1 MKRPGA
7 RVLAAAVVLAAVSG
21 LTLAAQRPGRVAR
34 PAPGVAVA
42 KEEGLVFR
50 LREGADEP
58 GGRAPVASPA
68 PATALSAADTERVLQ
83 RLPPM
88 EAEPTPPPF
97 ALRESSLPPPRTGA
111 TVKDPFPPPPSGA
124 GPGSVATGPLEVL
137 RHAPDGEVPLS
148 ANLSVTFSQAMVDLT
163 SVSELA
169 AEASPVRLT
178 PQPPGRWRW
187 VGTRTLLFEPEGG
200 RFPMATDYTAEVPA
214 GTRAATGALL
224 DKAVKWAFGTPPPA
238 LVASHPGNTT
248 VRRDA
253 VMFAAF
259 DQRIDPAAVLAAARA
274 GAGAVRPA
282 LRLATPE
289 EVAADDV
296 VKDLAARAGEGRW
309 LALRAQEPLPADTA
323 VTVTLPAGTPSA
335 EGPRRTAKDQ
345 SWTFHTFGPLKLVE
359 TRCGWSDQCPPGS
372 PWQLHF
378 SNPIDPASLGDGT
391 IRVEPPLPAQAV
403 DVFNDWIRV
412 RGRSRARTKYTITVA
427 ATLRDQ
433 FGQDLGQPATTTVT
447 TTAAQ
452 RQLISTS
459 GQFVVLDPGTPPRFS
474 VWSAG
479 IPKVRARAFAVTP
492 GDWPRFMSYVQ
503 EAWRNLKGATPPG
516 RPVFD
521 TTLAVVGDRDELAE
535 TRVDLAPALP
545 GGLGNLLLIVDAV
558 DPTAK
563 ADARPRPVMA
573 WVQSTRIG
581 LSAFA
586 DAGELLVWANAL
598 ADGAPRADVR
608 LEPLGGG
615 AMAVTDAQG
624 LARIPLSSQATW
636 GVLARHGA
644 DSAFLPSQPNW
655 WSEGVG
661 WRQQAPGP
669 QLAWMVFDDRGM
681 YRPGEEV
688 KLKGWAR
695 VVGQGKGGDVEAWQ
709 QPVREVAYALRDPQG
724 NEVAKGSAPI
734 NEYGG
739 FELSLKLPE
748 AMNLGT
754 SYLSVTAAGWAGS
767 TSHPLQVQE
776 FRRPEYEVTSSASQ
790 APHFVGG
797 TATVAVSAQYYAGG
811 SLANTPVGWSVS
823 AAQTTYRPP
832 NRDDFTFGRW
842 TPWWE
847 YNPSTSEGATRQ
859 RTLEGRTDGGGRHVL
874 AIDFESVDPALPS
887 SVTAEATVT
896 DVNRQAWTAR
906 SVLLVH
912 PSDTYV
918 GLRLQKPFVERGARY
933 AVEAVATDLDGGAVA
948 GRAIEV
954 IAQRLE
960 WKHGAKGWEETPV
973 DAGRC
978 ALTSTAGVVR
988 CDLRADEGGSY
999 RIRAT
1004 VSDARGR
1011 KSLSETR
1018 IWVSGGKTAEN
1029 RGLEQEKVTLVPD
1042 KREYR
1047 VGDTAEVLVVS
1058 PLVPAEGLLTLRRSG
1073 LVRSERF
1080 RLTDSTHVLRI
1091 PIEEGFVSNLHV
1103 QVDLVGAAARD
1114 DAKNVKRPAY
1124 ASGRV
1129 ALSIPPASRT
1139 LAVAVATRDKAL
1151 SPGGQT
1157 SVELL
1162 VKDAAGRP
1170 VPQGEVAVVVVD
1182 EAVLALTGYKLPDP
1196 LALFYQARQPGVS
1209 DHHLRAHV
1217 TLGVPAE
1224 PAEERE
1230 LDRLG
1235 YTAQASGAV
1244 EMYDMAAPAP
1254 GARPAAPPPPPPP
1267 AAKAMRS
1274 RQEAAPPEPIR
1285 MRSDFTA
1292 LALFA
1297 ASVVTDAEGRAQV
1310 PLKVPDSLTRY
1321 RVMAVAATRG
1331 NQFGSAE
1338 GALTVRLPLMVRPSA
1353 PRFLNFGDTFELPVV
1368 VQNQTDRALPV
1379 DVVVRAQ
1386 GLALTSGAGR
1396 RVNVPAHDRV
1406 EVRFPMAVERVGT
1419 ARVQVGAASG
1429 GDADA
1434 AQVSLPVWTPAT
1446 TEAFAVYGTIDG
1458 GGVVQPV
1465 RPPAGVIPQ
1474 FGGLE
1479 MTTSSTALQ
1488 SLTDAVIYLVSYPF
1502 ECSEQL
1508 SSRVLGV
1515 AALRDVLAAFQAEGL
1530 PAPKEMEAAVARD
1543 LELLRRLQ
1551 NDDGGFPFWRRGD
1564 PSWPYVSIHVA
1575 LALER
1580 AKAKGF
1586 SVPGNMQEQ
1595 VHGYL
1600 KSIDSRIPRDYPLEA
1615 RRTLVAYALN
1625 VRHKMGDSDPA
1636 RAKALLREAGVDK
1649 LSFEALGWLLPVL
1662 GKDSGSRVE
1671 ADSIRRRLA
1680 NNVAETAG
1688 AAHFAVSY
1696 GESGPYLLLS
1706 SDRRADAVV
1715 LEALI
1720 GDQPKSDLIP
1730 KIVTGLLGHRR
1741 AGRWLNTQEN
1751 VFILLALDRYFQA
1764 YEKVTP
1770 DFVARAWLGE
1780 SLVSEQGFH
1789 GRSTD
1794 RHQVEVPMAFLA
1806 EGGRRDLTL
1815 TKEGPG
1821 RLYYRLGLRY
1831 APQSLHLDPLDAGFT
1846 VERRYEAIDDPADV
1860 RRADDGS
1867 WQIKAGARVRVRL
1880 TLASVGR
1887 RNHVALV
1894 DPLPAGLEALNP
1906 ALATTGTL
1914 PPAPDDTVG
1923 VMGAPGLGGPGRGG
1937 HWWWWRRTWFEHQN
1951 LRDERVE
1958 AFTSLLFE
1966 GVYTYSYVARATTP
1980 GAFVVPPTKAEEMYH
1995 PETFGRAGTDR
2006 VVVR

>member
-1 MKRPGA
+1 MERPG
-7 RVLAAAVVLAAVSG
+7 RRTWAAVFVLAAVSG
-21 LTLAAQRPGRVAR
+21 ITLAAQRPGRVAK
-34 PAPGVAVA
+34 PAPGVGVT
-42 KEEGLVFR
+42 KEDAAGLVFR
-50 LREGADEP
+50 LREGGEEP
-58 GGRAPVASPA
+58 AGPAAAASPA
-68 PATALSAADTERVLQ
+68 PTTPLSAADTERVLQ

-111 TVKDPFPPPPSGA
+111 TVKEPFPPPSSGA
-124 GPGSVATGPLEVL
+124 GPGPVATGPLEVL

-148 ANLSVTFSQAMVDLT
+148 ANLSVTFSQAMVDLA

-169 AEASPVRLT
+169 AEAAPVRLT
-178 PQPPGRWRW
+178 PRPAGRWRW

-200 RFPMATDYTAEVPA
+200 RFPMATAYTAEVPA
-214 GTRAATGALL
+214 GTRAATGAVLGQ
-224 DKAVKWAFGTPPPA
+224 AVKWTFGTPPPE

-253 VMFAAF
+253 LMFAAF
-259 DQRIDPAAVLAAARA
+259 DQRIDPASVLAATRA
-274 GAGAVRPA
+274 SAGSAHPA
-282 LRLATPE
+282 LRLATAA
-289 EVAADDV
+289 EVAADAA

-309 LALRAQEPLPADTA
+309 LALRAQEPLPADAAITI
-323 VTVTLPAGTPSA
+323 TLPAGTPSA

-345 SWTFHTFGPLKLVE
+345 SWTFRTYGPLKLVE
-359 TRCGWSDQCPPGS
+359 TRCGWNDQCPPGT

-378 SNPIDPASLGDGT
+378 SNPIDPASLAADT
-391 IRVEPPLPAQAV
+391 IRVDPPLPAQTV
-403 DVFNDWIRV
+403 DVFNDWLSV
-412 RGRSRARTKYTITVA
+412 RGRSKARTKYTLTIA
-427 ATLRDQ
+427 GALRDQ
-433 FGQDLGQPATTTVT
+433 FGQELGQPATTVVT
-447 TTAAQ
+447 TTAAP
-452 RQLISTS
+452 RQLVSTS
-459 GQFVVLDPGTPPRFS
+459 GPFVVLDPGTPPRFS

-492 GDWPRFMSYVQ
+492 GDWPRFMKYQQ
-503 EAWRNLKGATPPG
+503 EFWRNLKGATPPG
-516 RPVFD
+516 RPLFD
-521 TTLAVVGDRDELAE
+521 TTVAVVGDRDELSE
-535 TRVDLAPALP
+535 TRIDLAPALP
-545 GGLGNLLLIVDAV
+545 GGVGHLVLIVDPV
-558 DPTAK
+558 DPAAK
-563 ADARPRPVMA
+563 PDDRPRPVLA

-581 LSAFA
+581 LSAFV
-586 DAGELLVWANAL
+586 DEGELLGWANTL
-598 ADGAPRADVR
+598 ADGAPLSG
-608 LEPLGGG
+608 LELELLPTGGRG
-615 AMAVTDAQG
+615 TTDAQG
-624 LARIPLSSQATW
+624 LAHIPLPATGPAW
-636 GVLARHGA
+636 GVLARRGA
-644 DSAFLPSQPNW
+644 DLAFLPGQANW
-655 WSEGVG
+655 WSEGQG
-661 WRQQAPGP
+661 WRQQSPGP
-669 QLAWMVFDDRGM
+669 QLTWMVFDDRGM

-695 VVGQGKGGDVEAWQ
+695 LVGQQKGGDVEPWQ
-709 QPVREVAYALRDPQG
+709 QPVRELAYALRDPQG
-724 NEVAKGSAPI
+724 NEVTKGSAPI

-739 FELSLKLPE
+739 FELTLKLPPT
-748 AMNLGT
+748 MNLGT
-754 SYLSVTAAGWAGS
+754 SYLTVTAAGLAGG
-767 TSHPLQVQE
+767 THPLQVQE
-776 FRRPEYEVTSSASQ
+776 FRRPEYEVTASASQ

-797 TATVAVSAQYYAGG
+797 SATVAVSAQYYAGG
-811 SLANTPVGWSVS
+811 SLSNAPVAWNVS
-823 AAQTTYRPP
+823 AVATTYTPP

-847 YNPSTSEGATRQ
+847 FDRPGTPGAAVQ
-859 RTLEGRTDGGGRHVL
+859 RTFAGQTDGGGRHVVG
-874 AIDFESVDPALPS
+874 IDFESVNPALPS

-912 PSDTYV
+912 PADTYV

-933 AVEAVATDLDGGAVA
+933 SVEAVATDLDGAAVA

-954 IAQRLE
+954 VAQRLE
-960 WKHGAKGWEETPV
+960 WKHGAKGWEEAPV
-973 DAGRC
+973 EAGRC
-978 ALTSTAGVVR
+978 ALTSGRDVVR
-988 CDLRADEGGSY
+988 CELRADEGGSY
-999 RIRAT
+999 RIQAT

-1011 KSLSETR
+1011 KNLTETR
-1018 IWVSGGKTAEN
+1018 LWVSGGKTAED

-1058 PLVPAEGLLTLRRSG
+1058 PLAPAEGLLTLRRSG
-1073 LVRSERF
+1073 LVRSESL
-1080 RLTDSTHVLRI
+1080 RLTGSTHVLHI
-1091 PIEEGFVSNLHV
+1091 PIEEGFVPNLHV
-1103 QVDLVGAAARD
+1103 QVDLVGAAPRAE
-1114 DAKNVKRPAY
+1114 AKNLKRPAF
-1124 ASGRV
+1124 ASGTV
-1129 ALSIPPASRT
+1129 SLSIPPASRT
-1139 LAVAVATRDKAL
+1139 LAVAVATREKAL

-1157 SVELL
+1157 SVELT

-1182 EAVLALTGYKLPDP
+1182 EAVLALTGYKRPDP
-1196 LALFYQARQPGVS
+1196 IALFYMARPPAVS
-1209 DHHLRAHV
+1209 DHHLRSSV

-1224 PAEERE
+1224 GSDLE

-1235 YTAQASGAV
+1235 SLGYAQASGGVATYDAV
-1244 EMYDMAAPAP
+1244 RQAP
-1254 GARPAAPPPPPPP
+1254 GAPPAPAP
-1267 AAKAMRS
+1267 AAKAMRAI
-1274 RQEAAPPEPIR
+1274 REEAVAAEPIR

-1297 ASVVTDAEGRAQV
+1297 ASVVTDAEGHAQV
-1310 PLKVPDSLTRY
+1310 PLKVPDNLTRY

-1331 NQFGSAE
+1331 NQFGSSE
-1338 GALTVRLPLMVRPSA
+1338 SALTVRLPLMVRPSA

-1386 GLALTSGAGR
+1386 GLALTAGAGR
-1396 RVNVPAHDRV
+1396 RVSVPANDRV
-1406 EVRFPMAVERVGT
+1406 EVRFPMAVEHVGT

-1429 GDADA
+1429 GNADA
-1434 AQVSLPVWTPAT
+1434 AQVALPVWTPAT
-1446 TEAFAVYGTIDG
+1446 TEAFAVYGTLDSG
-1458 GGVVQPV
+1458 AVVQPV

-1488 SLTDAVIYLVSYPF
+1488 SLTDAVLYLVSYPF

-1515 AALRDVLAAFQAEGL
+1515 AALRDVLAAFKAGGL

-1586 SVPGNMQEQ
+1586 TVPGPMLEK

-1600 KSIDSRIPRDYPLEA
+1600 KSIESHIPGDYPLDA

-1625 VRHKMGDSDPA
+1625 VRHKLGDSDPGRA
-1636 RAKALLREAGVDK
+1636 RTLVREAGVEK
-1649 LSFEALGWLLPVL
+1649 LSFEALGWLLPVV
-1662 GKDSGSRVE
+1662 GKDPGSRLE
-1671 ADSIRRRLA
+1671 ADAIRKRLA

-1696 GESGPYLLLS
+1696 GEAGPYLLLS
-1706 SDRRADAVV
+1706 SDRRADAIV

-1730 KIVTGLLGHRR
+1730 KIVDGLLGHRT
-1741 AGRWLNTQEN
+1741 AGHWLNTQEN

-1780 SLVSEQGFH
+1780 SLVGEQGFH

-1806 EGGRRDLTL
+1806 EGGKRDLTL
-1815 TKEGPG
+1815 TKQGPG

-1831 APQSLHLDPLDAGFT
+1831 APQSLRLDPLDAGFT
-1846 VERRYEAIDDPADV
+1846 VERKYEGVDDAGDV
-1860 RRADDGS
+1860 QRASDGT

-1880 TLASVGR
+1880 TLASTGR

-1914 PPAPDDTVG
+1914 PEGPSDTVD

-1980 GAFVVPPTKAEEMYH
+1980 GTFVVPPTKAEEMYH

-2006 VVVR
+2006 VVVK